1 MTQFCLTQ
9 KNVKNLSRLFIV
21 LTKNKTNKKT
31 ITVRPYIDRC
41 LPVMT
46 FKFNK
51 TLESNV

>member
-9 KNVKNLSRLFIV
+9 KNVKNLSLLVYRFD
-21 LTKNKTNKKT
+21 KNKTNKKT
-31 ITVRPYIDRC
+31 ITVRLYIDRC

-46 FKFNK
+46 FEFNK